1 MLNHRC
7 AEKGKEKREFMI
19 TLLKLVINSCNIF
32 PFICHTES
40 RQGEKD
46 GNIFFTS
53 FT

>member
-32 PFICHTES
+32 PFICHTEI